1 MTDAKRAKQTD
12 LFKSMQLLRLQN
24 DMKLVNEKLEKNCS
38 TPVNSNDNIFKR
50 TFNSLNNERKDYKS
64 FNLSKTKDAIQS
76 EIDKFMNNVNGTSV
90 TLYKE
95 MEISRV
101 AADVFSDDEYSL
113 ERTMFSISLIF
124 DGEYSYEYEPEGLE
138 YLSSL
143 LWGSNKKDRF
153 SNIKNG
159 IEGYYKDLAKQ
170 PRSTEQKFVLGSVA
184 ALTLFTVTIPALAIG
199 GLSAAEITG
208 GMAGFGS
215 AIGLGGM
222 VNGAKLF
229 VLAEYLLDGVLI
241 GFAYALFDAHSRIEV
256 KKSFRKM
263 NSNNIAQMLAIKCYI
278 MHVAK
283 QTMPK
288 SLFKEKTSELL
299 EMISDLKSD
308 TDYVLL
314 VEGENVAENKK
325 KINVFHNLDNKLG
338 KMLCV

>member
-1 MTDAKRAKQTD
+1 MTNAKRAKQTD

-24 DMKLVNEKLEKNCS
+24 DMKLVNEKLEKNRS
-38 TPVNSNDNIFKR
+38 TPVSSSDNIFKR
-50 TFNSLNNERKDYKS
+50 FFDSRKNDIKDYKS

-95 MEISRV
+95 MEISRI
-101 AADVFSDDEYSL
+101 AADIFSDDEYFL
-113 ERTMFSISLIF
+113 EKTMFSISLIF
-124 DGEYSYEYEPEGLE
+124 DGEYNYEYESEGLA
-138 YLSSL
+138 YLSRL
-143 LWGSNKKDRF
+143 LWSDSEKLGSIKK
-153 SNIKNG
+153 NV
-159 IEGYYKDLAKQ
+159 EGYYKDLAKQ
-170 PRSTEQKFVLGSVA
+170 PLSTEQKFVLGGVA
-184 ALTLFTVTIPALAIG
+184 ALTLFTVTVPALAIG
-199 GLSAAEITG
+199 GLSAAGITSTL
-208 GMAGFGS
+208 A
-215 AIGLGGM
+215 GLGGTM
-222 VNGAKLF
+222 VEGVGFIA
-229 VLAEYLLDGVLI
+229 LAELLLDGAII
-241 GFAYALFDAHSRIEV
+241 GFTYALMDKHNKNKVKEAFREMSYNDA
-256 KKSFRKM
+256 
-263 NSNNIAQMLAIKCYI
+263 AQMLAIKCYI

-288 SLFKEKTSELL
+288 SVFKEKTSELL

>member
-1 MTDAKRAKQTD
+1 MTNTKRAKQTD

-24 DMKLVNEKLEKNCS
+24 DMKLVNEKLEKNRS
-38 TPVNSNDNIFKR
+38 TPVRSDDNFVKRFFDSRKNDI
-50 TFNSLNNERKDYKS
+50 KDHKS

-95 MEISRV
+95 MEISRI
-101 AADVFSDDEYSL
+101 AADIFSDDEYFL
-113 ERTMFSISLIF
+113 EKTMFSISLIF
-124 DGEYSYEYEPEGLE
+124 DGEYNYEYESEGLA
-138 YLSSL
+138 YLSRL
-143 LWGSNKKDRF
+143 LWSDSEKLGSIKK
-153 SNIKNG
+153 NV
-159 IEGYYKDLAKQ
+159 EGYYKDLAKQ
-170 PRSTEQKFVLGSVA
+170 PLSTEQKFVLGGVA
-184 ALTLFTVTIPALAIG
+184 ALTLFTVTVPALAIG
-199 GLSAAEITG
+199 GLSAAGVTSTL
-208 GMAGFGS
+208 A
-215 AIGLGGM
+215 GLGGTM
-222 VNGAKLF
+222 VEGVGFIA
-229 VLAEYLLDGVLI
+229 LAELLLDGAII
-241 GFAYALFDAHSRIEV
+241 GFTYALMDKHNKNKVKEAFREMSYNDA
-256 KKSFRKM
+256 
-263 NSNNIAQMLAIKCYI
+263 AQMLAIKCYI

-288 SLFKEKTSELL
+288 SVFKEKTSELL

>member
-1 MTDAKRAKQTD
+1 MTNEKRAKQTD

-24 DMKLVNEKLEKNCS
+24 DMKLVNEKLEKNRS
-38 TPVNSNDNIFKR
+38 TPVRSDDNFVKRFFDSRKNDI
-50 TFNSLNNERKDYKS
+50 KDYKS

-95 MEISRV
+95 MEIPHI
-101 AADVFSDDEYSL
+101 AADIFYDDEYSL

-124 DGEYSYEYEPEGLE
+124 DGEYSYEYESEGLA
-138 YLSSL
+138 YLSRL
-143 LWGSNKKDRF
+143 LWSDSEKLGSIKK
-153 SNIKNG
+153 NV
-159 IEGYYKDLAKQ
+159 EGYYKDLAKQ
-170 PRSTEQKFVLGSVA
+170 PLSTEQKFVLGGVA
-184 ALTLFTVTIPALAIG
+184 ALTLFTVTVPALAIG
-199 GLSAAEITG
+199 GLSAAGIT
-208 GMAGFGS
+208 ATL
-215 AIGLGGM
+215 AGLGGTM
-222 VNGAKLF
+222 VEGVGFIA
-229 VLAEYLLDGVLI
+229 LAELLLDGAII
-241 GFAYALFDAHSRIEV
+241 GFTYALLDKHNKNKVKEAFREMSYNDA
-256 KKSFRKM
+256 
-263 NSNNIAQMLAIKCYI
+263 AQMLAIKCYI
-278 MHVAK
+278 MYVAK

-288 SLFKEKTSELL
+288 SVFKEKTSELL

>member
-1 MTDAKRAKQTD
+1 MTNAKRVKQTD

-24 DMKLVNEKLEKNCS
+24 DMKLVNEKLEKNRS
-38 TPVNSNDNIFKR
+38 TPVRSDDNFVKRFFDSRKNDI
-50 TFNSLNNERKDYKS
+50 KDHKS

-95 MEISRV
+95 MEISRI
-101 AADVFSDDEYSL
+101 AADIFSDDEYFL
-113 ERTMFSISLIF
+113 EKTMFSISLIF
-124 DGEYSYEYEPEGLE
+124 DGEYNYEYESEGLA
-138 YLSSL
+138 YLSRL
-143 LWGSNKKDRF
+143 LWSDSEKLGSIKK
-153 SNIKNG
+153 NV
-159 IEGYYKDLAKQ
+159 EGYYKDLAKQ
-170 PRSTEQKFVLGSVA
+170 PLSTEQKFVLGGVA
-184 ALTLFTVTIPALAIG
+184 ALTLFTVTVPALAIG
-199 GLSAAEITG
+199 GLSAAGITSTL
-208 GMAGFGS
+208 A
-215 AIGLGGM
+215 GLGGTM
-222 VNGAKLF
+222 VEGVGFIA
-229 VLAEYLLDGVLI
+229 LAELLLDGAII
-241 GFAYALFDAHSRIEV
+241 GFTYALMDKHNKNKVKEAFREMSYNDA
-256 KKSFRKM
+256 
-263 NSNNIAQMLAIKCYI
+263 AQMLAIKCYI

-288 SLFKEKTSELL
+288 SVFKEKTSELL

>member
-1 MTDAKRAKQTD
+1 MTNAKRVKQTD

-24 DMKLVNEKLEKNCS
+24 DMKLVNEKLEKNRS
-38 TPVNSNDNIFKR
+38 TPVRSDDNFVKRFFDSRKNDI
-50 TFNSLNNERKDYKS
+50 KDYKS

-95 MEISRV
+95 MEISRI
-101 AADVFSDDEYSL
+101 AADIFSDDEYFL
-113 ERTMFSISLIF
+113 EKTMFSISLIF
-124 DGEYSYEYEPEGLE
+124 DGEYNYEYESEGLA
-138 YLSSL
+138 YLSRL
-143 LWGSNKKDRF
+143 LWSDSEKLGSIKK
-153 SNIKNG
+153 NV
-159 IEGYYKDLAKQ
+159 EGYYKDLAKQ
-170 PRSTEQKFVLGSVA
+170 PLSTEQKFVLGGVA
-184 ALTLFTVTIPALAIG
+184 ALTLFTVTVPALAIG
-199 GLSAAEITG
+199 GLSAAGITSTL
-208 GMAGFGS
+208 A
-215 AIGLGGM
+215 GLGGTM
-222 VNGAKLF
+222 VEGVGFIA
-229 VLAEYLLDGVLI
+229 LAELLLDGAII
-241 GFAYALFDAHSRIEV
+241 GFTYALMDKHNKNKVKEAFREMSYNDA
-256 KKSFRKM
+256 
-263 NSNNIAQMLAIKCYI
+263 AQMLAIKCYI

-288 SLFKEKTSELL
+288 SVFKEKTSELL

>member
-24 DMKLVNEKLEKNCS
+24 DMKLVNEKLEKNRS
-38 TPVNSNDNIFKR
+38 TPVRSDDNFVKR
-50 TFNSLNNERKDYKS
+50 FFDSRKNGIKDYKS

-76 EIDKFMNNVNGTSV
+76 EIDKFMNNIDGTSV

-95 MEISRV
+95 MEISRI
-101 AADVFSDDEYSL
+101 AADIFSDDEYFL
-113 ERTMFSISLIF
+113 EKTMFSISLIF
-124 DGEYSYEYEPEGLE
+124 DGEYNYEYESEDLA
-138 YLSSL
+138 YLSRL
-143 LWGSNKKDRF
+143 LWSDSEKLGSIKK
-153 SNIKNG
+153 NV
-159 IEGYYKDLAKQ
+159 EGYYKDLAKQ
-170 PRSTEQKFVLGSVA
+170 PLSTEQKFVLGGVA
-184 ALTLFTVTIPALAIG
+184 ALTLFTVTVPALAIG
-199 GLSAAEITG
+199 GLSAAGITSTL
-208 GMAGFGS
+208 A
-215 AIGLGGM
+215 GLGGTM
-222 VNGAKLF
+222 VEGVGFIA
-229 VLAEYLLDGVLI
+229 LAELLLDGAII
-241 GFAYALFDAHSRIEV
+241 GFTYALMDKHNKNKVKEAFREMSYNDA
-256 KKSFRKM
+256 
-263 NSNNIAQMLAIKCYI
+263 AQMLAIKCYI

-288 SLFKEKTSELL
+288 SVFKEKTSELL

>member
-1 MTDAKRAKQTD
+1 
-12 LFKSMQLLRLQN
+12 
-24 DMKLVNEKLEKNCS
+24 
-38 TPVNSNDNIFKR
+38 
-50 TFNSLNNERKDYKS
+50 
-64 FNLSKTKDAIQS
+64 
-76 EIDKFMNNVNGTSV
+76 MNNVNGTSV

-95 MEISRV
+95 MEIPHI
-101 AADVFSDDEYSL
+101 AADIFSDDEYSL

-153 SNIKNG
+153 SNIKNV

-170 PRSTEQKFVLGSVA
+170 PMSTEKKFILGGIA
-184 ALTLFTVTIPALAIG
+184 ALAILSVSVPALAIG
-199 GLSAAEITG
+199 GLAADGITG

-215 AIGLGGM
+215 AIGLGGTM
-222 VNGAKLF
+222 LEGAELF

-241 GFAYALFDAHSRIEV
+241 GFAYTLFDAHSRTEV

-288 SLFKEKTSELL
+288 SVFKEKTSELL